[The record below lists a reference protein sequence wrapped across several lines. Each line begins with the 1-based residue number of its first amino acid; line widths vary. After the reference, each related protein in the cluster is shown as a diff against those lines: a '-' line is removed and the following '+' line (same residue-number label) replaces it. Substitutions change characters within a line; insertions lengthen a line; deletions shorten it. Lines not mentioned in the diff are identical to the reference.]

1 MVKLRGTETYPIYFG
16 ARPEILRIAGDLR
29 RNMTKVEKL
38 LWEQLRQR
46 KIDGYRFRRQHPL
59 NEFIVDFFCYEAMLV
74 IELDGDVHDS
84 DFQAERD
91 LERTKILN
99 QLGLTILRFSNKE
112 VHQNIT
118 QVISTI
124 REKIKTITLKKQT
137 QQSQQ

>member
-1 MVKLRGTETYPIYFG
+1 MVKLRGTEAYPIYFG
-16 ARPEILRIAGDLR
+16 AGPEILRLAGDLR
-29 RNMTKVEKL
+29 RSMTKAEKL

-46 KIDGYRFRRQHPL
+46 KIDGYRFRRQHPVD
-59 NEFIVDFFCYEAMLV
+59 EFIVDFFCYEAMLV

-99 QLGLTILRFSNKE
+99 RLGITIIRFPNKE
-112 VHQNIT
+112 VHQNIS

-124 REKIKTITLKKQT
+124 REKIKAATLNK
-137 QQSQQ
+137 